1 MDILFFKI
9 LYHYSTALNN
19 LIHVFRGT
27 FVSIYTR
34 SIFNSSRY
42 YQIALLKD
50 WTPVVRKDAHFA
62 ILSVALSIIKPFNIC
77 PSDW

>member
-50 WTPVVRKDAHFA
+50 
-62 ILSVALSIIKPFNIC
+62 
-77 PSDW
+77 